1 MSGKTFVND
10 SVFIDVAREAMR
22 KVEEVL
28 VSEDKGGFSSFTR
41 AFTERFTPHIM
52 VTKTE
57 ADELADEPDSVSF
70 EVKLTVVYGVKI
82 PEVAQKVREK
92 IITEVEAFTGYK
104 VDKVDIIIEKI
115 VRAEEI
121 DENKDEQDTK
131 EE

>member
-10 SVFIDVAREAMR
+10 TVFVDVAREAMR

-28 VSEDKGGFSSFTR
+28 VTEDKGGFSSFTR
-41 AFTERFTPHIM
+41 AFTDKFTPQIM
-52 VTKTE
+52 VTKNE
-57 ADELADEPDSVSF
+57 ADELAEEKDSVSF

-82 PEVAQKVREK
+82 PEVAKKVREK

-115 VRAEEI
+115 VKAEEI
-121 DENKDEQDTK
+121 DENRKK
-131 EE
+131 NGAEEE

>member
-10 SVFIDVAREAMR
+10 TVFTDVATEAMR

-28 VSEDKGGFSSFTR
+28 VPEDKGGFSSFTR
-41 AFTERFTPHIM
+41 AFTDRFTPHIM
-52 VTKTE
+52 VKKTE
-57 ADELADEPDSVSF
+57 ADELEEEPDSVSF

-92 IITEVEAFTGYK
+92 IITEVETFTGYK

-115 VRAEEI
+115 VKAEEI
-121 DENKDEQDTK
+121 DKNKKDQDSK